1 MVFEPSYT
9 SILSIYITD
18 VKVAKKYGE
27 KLQKKHPQ
35 TGVSSNVK
43 AAVLICN

>member
-27 KLQKKHPQ
+27 KLQKNTFRQEFLPM
-35 TGVSSNVK
+35 
-43 AAVLICN
+43 